1 MKLSTE
7 LLLTNLVIL
16 VALWYCAF
24 NDMLYTT
31 CSLLVVM
38 FVIRFASVAAARRE
52 RAAETERIKAIIAKV
67 KAKRAEKI
75 Q

>member
-7 LLLTNLVIL
+7 LLLTNLVLL

-24 NDMLYTT
+24 NKMLYTT
-31 CSLLVVM
+31 CILLVAM
-38 FVIRFASVAAARRE
+38 FVVRFLSVAAARRE
-52 RAAETERIKAIIAKV
+52 RAADNERIRAIIAKV

-75 Q
+75 